1 MQDDIET
8 TIRLV
13 HAYFINSNYTLSVAE
28 SCTGGLICS
37 LLTDVPGA
45 SRFLKGGV
53 VTYWSESKIE
63 VLGVSHKTINLKGAI
78 SSETAIEM
86 AEKVRILFSS
96 DCGLSITGNLGPDT
110 IEGKELG
117 LVYIG
122 VSKKGRMGFTQITL
136 SGDRLQ
142 NKMSSA
148 LLALKFL
155 LDF

>member
-13 HAYFINSNYTLSVAE
+13 HDYFINSNYTLSVAE

-37 LLTDVPGA
+37 LLTDFPGA

-96 DCGLSITGNLGPDT
+96 DYGLSITGNLGPDT

-122 VSKKGRMGFTQITL
+122 VSKRGRNGVIQTTL